1 MKSKKLLVTKGAV
14 WLFVLGV
21 GLASGRLWADAAAT
35 PAATM
40 RLRPRQP
47 RPLRLLHCKV
57 S

>member
-40 RLRPRQP
+40 AVRPRQP